1 MKPTTSMIAAIVG
14 AAALAGCAGASSARP
29 DCGPL
34 PAADIEAINTGG
46 LDGWAISGPGA
57 TLPLP
62 DDLAA
67 ATYTRVAIGNLVDPE
82 GKSSHQALFVL
93 GPEGRGP
100 IMPADERTQQR
111 FEWGSAAADG
121 SPVDQWRDSVRQSQ
135 TMTDLKRCP
144 TT

>member
-14 AAALAGCAGASSARP
+14 AAALAGCAGAPSARP

-67 ATYTRVAIGNLVDPE
+67 ATYTRVAIGNLVDPD
-82 GKSSHQALFVL
+82 GKS
-93 GPEGRGP
+93 
-100 IMPADERTQQR
+100 MPADERTQQR

-144 TT
+144 TA